1 MPNDV
6 LIVDDDKGITDLLTM
21 LLTNHGFN
29 ISAANTAAEGLEH
42 MKENVPDLIILDMIM
57 PDMNGWDTCKAIR
70 TVSNVPI
77 LILSPL
83 DDPRMIASILDA
95 GADDFLIKPVPSSV
109 LVAHMKKLI
118 RRTGGLELSPLQP
131 SDAQY
136 HE

>member
-1 MPNDV
+1 MANDI

-21 LLTNHGFN
+21 LLKNHGFN
-29 ISAANTAAEGLEH
+29 ISAANTAADGLEY
-42 MKENVPDLIILDMIM
+42 MKNNTPDLIILDMIM
-57 PDMNGWDTCKAIR
+57 PDMNGWEACKAIR
-70 TVSNVPI
+70 AVSNVPI

-118 RRTGGLELSPLQP
+118 RRTGGLELNPLQP
-131 SDAQY
+131 IEAQSTT
-136 HE
+136 